1 MLLKLRKSARFTPS
15 FFTTAKGNDHG
26 DCILS
31 IIFVLI
37 ISAIVVSIVCLLFM
51 ETRYGL
57 YFSCLYIHLASIRYS
72 KATFLIN
79 SLYCFCCFSSERFG
93 QNIRIFKEHHPF
105 LLGYVLFVY
114 SIAMFLW
121 VYNALQVVRCFL
133 MKFYNFKI
141 QVQSLVF
148 HIAYTVYFHFFFQ
161 KIIQHY
167 FTDL

>member
-1 MLLKLRKSARFTPS
+1 MVSYLVSYLVKTSKVCAVHSVLLHYCKRKRPWRLYS
-15 FFTTAKGNDHG
+15 FNNLCAYHLCYCRVDCLSFIYGNSLWS
-26 DCILS
+26 ILLLS
-31 IIFVLI
+31 LYSSCQYQILQGHFLNQQ
-37 ISAIVVSIVCLLFM
+37 SLLF
-51 ETRYGL
+51 
-57 YFSCLYIHLASIRYS
+57 
-72 KATFLIN
+72 
-79 SLYCFCCFSSERFG
+79 FG